1 MIDVNVMPQSANRQ
15 IPLRC
20 LRANPLQISSEI
32 PVFAKISP
40 RIVSMTGLLQL
51 KSHFGCDGVYHLLR
65 YTAFRSYNRPS

>member
-1 MIDVNVMPQSANRQ
+1 MIDVNVMPQSTNRQ

-40 RIVSMTGLLQL
+40 RIVSMTGIIA
-51 KSHFGCDGVYHLLR
+51 
-65 YTAFRSYNRPS
+65 T